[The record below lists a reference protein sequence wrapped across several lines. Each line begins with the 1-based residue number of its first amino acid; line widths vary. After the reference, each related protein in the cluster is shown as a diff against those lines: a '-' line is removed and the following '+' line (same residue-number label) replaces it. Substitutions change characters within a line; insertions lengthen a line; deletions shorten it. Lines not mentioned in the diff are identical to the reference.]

1 MRKFSLVEFSVDHP
15 KLIVALSIILT
26 VIFMTQF
33 PKVRTDTNPKN
44 MLPPTSAVRV
54 GNDEVEK
61 TFGLYEDMIVLG
73 IQNEKGIL
81 NPDTLGKIQRIT
93 DEILGIKGVA
103 ARDVSSF
110 TTIDNV
116 TVEDETLRVSP
127 LMTTVPKT
135 DKEMSV
141 MRKTLYENP
150 LFIDRIISKD
160 GKTTAIYVPLEKG
173 SNGKEIADRI
183 REIIKKESGDEKYY
197 IAGDP
202 VARDTFGADMF
213 KLMAVFA
220 PIAGMV
226 MLLVR
231 YLMFKDLFLSITL
244 MMDAMISIV
253 WSMGL
258 LIALGFPIHIM
269 SSMAPVF
276 LMAIAT
282 DSMHIFNE
290 FYFRFREKND
300 KRAAIIAT
308 MQAVSRPVR
317 NTALATAAGF
327 AVLLF
332 MNIIPVKVF
341 GGLVAFGTIALRVLS
356 FSFIPAMF
364 MFVKEEKIEKIS
376 RAEDAEAGG
385 SGFLKKLAGLGIHK
399 PLTTVLVGVL
409 LVIAAI
415 IGISKTVV
423 NNNMVEWFKKGS
435 EVRVADTVMNKAL
448 GGTSLGY
455 IVAISD
461 KDDYIKTPEAMNYI
475 EGLQRRLEKLPVVG
489 KTTSVVDYVKRIN
502 RVLHNDNPKFDAVP
516 ETKEMIGQYLF
527 LFSMSAKPSDLDN
540 VADYPFRKA
549 NIWVQLKTWD
559 AKAME
564 SVIREVNAF
573 QRENRTPMEF
583 KPAGIAY
590 FNLVW
595 NHEVLWDMVKGLVL
609 ALIVVFAILAYDFR
623 SIKWAVIGYIPL
635 LFTILLIY
643 GVIGYI
649 GKDFDMPISVMSCLS
664 LGMAVDFAIHFVSRF
679 RQRLAEQSSEY
690 GVRSSVKTKPDSSQ
704 LITDALLWTAARP
717 GKGIMR
723 NAILFAAAFA
733 VMLFAPLTPYVT
745 VGAFIVSMM
754 MLSALMTILY
764 LPALITL
771 LRGWLFQG
779 GTDVKRVAATSI
791 VLAFAL
797 FTSAAAAA
805 DTGTDIMKKSQAA
818 FLYSGKDFKA
828 RIQMKLV
835 AQSGQERLR
844 ELTML
849 RKNFGEPGG
858 EQKYFMYFFLPADV
872 KDMTFMVHKHP
883 GRDADRWLFVP
894 AISMVRRIAAR
905 DKSSSFVGSDFSY
918 EDVSGRN
925 IDDDTHVLVKEEKVD
940 AKECYMVKSTPRAA
954 DVNYSYKM
962 SWIDKDNYLPLKEE
976 YYDRKGDLYKTF
988 TADEIKTIK
997 GFPTVTKRTMKNA
1010 LSGHRTDVVFLKAD
1024 YNLGIDDNLFSE
1036 RFLKQPPKRWIE

>member
-461 KDDYIKTPEAMNYI
+461 QDDYIKTPEAMNYI

-835 AQSGQERLR
+835 SQSGQERLR